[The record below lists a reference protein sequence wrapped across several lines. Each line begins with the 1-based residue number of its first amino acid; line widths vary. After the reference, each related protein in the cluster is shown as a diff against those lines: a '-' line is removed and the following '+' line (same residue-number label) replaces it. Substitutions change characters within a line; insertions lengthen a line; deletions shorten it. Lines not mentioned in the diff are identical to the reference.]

1 MKIKRLINIIIIGV
15 LTLISIIIMLVMH
28 SKINSLPHENKAK
41 EFSGGSKFA
50 QITVFVPESAEF
62 TVDKVMYARYELD
75 TKLVEK
81 AIEAPN
87 ENARLYCDAYAAY
100 KSTSL
105 SPGDAAGQSA
115 RSAKVKIAYIGGD
128 YSRFHSEF
136 LSSPDICAD
145 INHDRILLSKTAAW
159 QLFGGYELYDFEVKD
174 GETSYFVSGV
184 FDDYDSEQYK
194 EFLGDSSLC
203 LADIKGNTDA
213 AISCY
218 EILLVNPVTNFAY
231 NLVKE
236 SIGLEEGTYY
246 MVENSARF
254 SLPKLFKKIPKLLN
268 TDEQLPAGVVITPE
282 ETLAL
287 HMEKELAAMLAVLMV
302 TALYPVIW
310 ALILLYRLIQLI
322 KRTFNRFVISPIKDK
337 LSYS

>member
-1 MKIKRLINIIIIGV
+1 MKIKRIINIAVIGV
-15 LTLISIIIMLVMH
+15 LTLASLVIMLVMR

-41 EFSGGSKFA
+41 EFSAGSKFA
-50 QITVFVPESAEF
+50 QITVFIPESAEF

-75 TKLVEK
+75 NKLVEK
-81 AIEAPN
+81 AISAPN

-100 KSTSL
+100 KTASL
-105 SPGDAAGQSA
+105 SPGENAGLSS
-115 RSAKVKIAYIGGD
+115 RSSKVKIAYIGGD

-159 QLFGGYELYDFEVKD
+159 QLFGGYELYGFEVKD
-174 GETSYFVSGV
+174 GENSYFVSGV
-184 FDDYDSEQYK
+184 FDDYEAEQYK
-194 EFLGDSSLC
+194 EFLGDNSLC
-203 LADIKGNTDA
+203 LADIKGSPDSP
-213 AISCY
+213 ISCY

-231 NLVKE
+231 DLVKE
-236 SIGLEEGTYY
+236 SLGLEDGTYY

-254 SLPKLFKKIPKLLN
+254 SLPRLIKKIPTLLN
-268 TDEQLPAGVVITPE
+268 ADEQLPAGVVITPE

-287 HMEKELAAMLAVLMV
+287 HMEKELAAMLAVLFV

-310 ALILLYRLIQLI
+310 ALILLYRLIQLV
-322 KRTFNRFVISPIKDK
+322 KRTFNRFVVNPIKDK